1 MSILITLKHL
11 ALGLLTALSFSTF
24 ILSIIYTN
32 HQIVWGTGYSAA
44 VVVLLVCACLHWLY
58 CLFLMASGQRGK
70 INASKNLLA
79 VHGFYLLWYFA
90 LAVFLTAERYK
101 ERFHTCPAG
110 FVRENSTCGGIYK
123 AIMALVWIDF
133 AVLLIYLAH
142 VYILA
147 KRYGGLS
154 APDRDQIPLEE
165 LEARNIRE
173 KGGH

>member
-1 MSILITLKHL
+1 
-11 ALGLLTALSFSTF
+11 
-24 ILSIIYTN
+24 
-32 HQIVWGTGYSAA
+32 
-44 VVVLLVCACLHWLY
+44 
-58 CLFLMASGQRGK
+58 
-70 INASKNLLA
+70 
-79 VHGFYLLWYFA
+79 
-90 LAVFLTAERYK
+90 
-101 ERFHTCPAG
+101 
-110 FVRENSTCGGIYK
+110 
-123 AIMALVWIDF
+123 MALVWIDF